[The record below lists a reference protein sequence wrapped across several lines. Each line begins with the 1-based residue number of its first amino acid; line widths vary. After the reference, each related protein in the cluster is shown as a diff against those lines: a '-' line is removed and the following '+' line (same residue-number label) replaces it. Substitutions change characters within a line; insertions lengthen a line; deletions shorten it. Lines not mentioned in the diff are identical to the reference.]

1 MKGNPM
7 HARKRI
13 AAAFIALSLAATA
26 QAQSFP
32 VRPVRI
38 VNPFPAGGGID
49 AVVRALGAELTA
61 KWGQPVLI
69 ENRPGASGNI
79 GAEAVARAAPDGYTL
94 LATINQQFSAN
105 RYLYKN
111 LGYDPDRSFAPITL
125 MVRNDQFFLAH
136 PSLRAND
143 LREVVELARREP
155 GKLSYGSF
163 GIGSQ
168 PHLAFSL
175 INRKQGTDL
184 LHVPYKGIAPLMNA
198 VTAGE
203 VMLASGTV
211 GVAGELM
218 KAGKLKGL
226 AIAGKQRSALFPAV
240 PTTGELGF
248 PELQVSIWFGLFA
261 PGGTPQAIVDR
272 IGDDARAILK
282 SPAFI
287 ERHLASRYDVVA
299 SSAAELGAAIREE
312 TAAVAEMIKAA
323 GVVAE

>member
-1 MKGNPM
+1 MLFR
-7 HARKRI
+7 HCV
-13 AAAFIALSLAATA
+13 AAALVVSGCVTAADA
-26 QAQSFP
+26 QTFP

-49 AVVRALGAELTA
+49 AVVRALGVELNA
-61 KWGQPVLI
+61 KWGQPVVI
-69 ENRPGASGNI
+69 ENRAGAGGNI
-79 GAEAVARAAPDGYTL
+79 GAEAVARSAADGYTL
-94 LATINQQFSAN
+94 LASVNQAFSAN
-105 RYLYKN
+105 RFLYRN
-111 LGYDPDRSFAPITL
+111 LGYDPDRSFAPISL
-125 MVRNDQFFLAH
+125 MVQNDQFFLAH
-136 PSLRAND
+136 PSLRARD
-143 LREVVELARREP
+143 LREAIDLARREP
-155 GKLSYGSF
+155 ATLNYGSF

-175 INRKQGTDL
+175 INRKHGTDL
-184 LHVPYKGIAPLMNA
+184 LHVPYKGIAPLINA

-261 PGGTPQAIVDR
+261 PAGTSQTIIDR
-272 IGDDARAILK
+272 IGDDARAILR

-323 GVVAE
+323 GVAPE